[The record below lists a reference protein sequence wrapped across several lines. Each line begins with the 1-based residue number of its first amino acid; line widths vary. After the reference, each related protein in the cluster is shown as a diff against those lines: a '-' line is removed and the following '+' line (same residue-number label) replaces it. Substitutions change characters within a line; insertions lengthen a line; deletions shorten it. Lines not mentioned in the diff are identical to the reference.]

1 MRTGLELAGRYR
13 LERRLGRGGM
23 GEVWQALDLRLDR
36 RVALKVL
43 LGDWA
48 SAGEQ
53 MDQALAR
60 FRREGR
66 SAARLKH
73 PQIATVHDTGTH
85 DGRPFLVLEL
95 LAGPDL
101 ATLLDDHPGGLP
113 IGMALDHGAKA
124 AEGLAAAHD
133 AGVIH
138 RDVKP
143 SNLILDGDGVLKVCD
158 FGIARLAGATAAL
171 TATGVGFG
179 TVAYMPPEQ
188 LLGEPVTG
196 AADVY
201 ALGATLFHLLTGRVL
216 FPAEDLR
223 AVMGQVVH
231 KAPPPPSSLRPAIPE
246 ALDDYLLTLL
256 AKDPLARPPA
266 AAVPAALRELA
277 ARLDAG
283 RPGPVHYDDERVH
296 FIVELGTASNSAIDF
311 LIEHEIPDH
320 VRDLFD
326 RIDHYGPPAW
336 SRVVF
341 VLVEYIAIAGRLGNG
356 VDKAEDY
363 LGGLSKTAL
372 EDRQRE
378 MHGLI
383 ADWVR
388 DGRDGVVDAL
398 ALMEPDTVVE
408 AAQRLF
414 CVAAEGTRFP
424 RTRIE
429 ALMDSLESSNR
440 NR

>member
-1 MRTGLELAGRYR
+1 MRTGQELAGRYR
-13 LERRLGRGGM
+13 LEQRLGRGGM
-23 GEVWQALDLRLDR
+23 GEVWRALDLRLDR

-43 LGDWA
+43 LVDWT
-48 SAGEQ
+48 GEQ

-66 SAARLKH
+66 AAARLNH
-73 PQIATVHDTGTH
+73 PRIATVHDTGAS

-113 IGMALDHGAKA
+113 IGTVLDHGAKA
-124 AEGLAAAHD
+124 AEGLAAAHE

-143 SNLILDGDGVLKVCD
+143 SNLMLDGDGTLKICD
-158 FGIARLAGATAAL
+158 FGIARLSGATAGL
-171 TATGVGFG
+171 SATGIGFG

-201 ALGATLFHLLTGRVL
+201 ALGATLFHLLTGRLL

-231 KAPPPPSSLRPAIPE
+231 KAPPRPSSLRPAVPE

-266 AAVPAALRELA
+266 AAIPAALRALA
-277 ARLDAG
+277 LRLGTGHPEPAQ
-283 RPGPVHYDDERVH
+283 YDDERVH
-296 FIVELGTASNSAIDF
+296 FIVELSTASSSAIEF
-311 LIEHEIPDH
+311 LIEHEVPDH
-320 VRDLFD
+320 ARDLFD

-336 SRVVF
+336 SRVAF
-341 VLVEYIAIAGRLGNG
+341 VLVEYIVAAGRLGTG
-356 VDKAEDY
+356 VRRAEDY

-378 MHGLI
+378 MHLLI
-383 ADWVR
+383 AAWIQ
-388 DGRDGVVDAL
+388 DGRDGVADAL
-398 ALMEPDTVVE
+398 ALMEPGAVVE

-414 CVAAEGTRFP
+414 CVAAEGSGFP
-424 RTRIE
+424 RTRID
-429 ALMDSLESSNR
+429 ALLDSLESGDRYS
-440 NR
+440 